1 MREQTTDY
9 IPLDCDRHD
18 YLEIACLYRYRLL
31 IELTDGSRC
40 EAIALTTR
48 TDASKAEFLSVQSG
62 EQVREIRLDQL
73 LAITPLD
80 PAARFGRVE
89 LAPAHDQTPTI

>member
-1 MREQTTDY
+1 MLEHTTDY

-31 IELTDGSRC
+31 IELTDGTRC
-40 EAIALTTR
+40 EALALTTR
-48 TDASKAEFLSVQSG
+48 TDASKAEFLRVQSG
-62 EQVREIRLDQL
+62 EGMREIRLDQL

-80 PAARFGRVE
+80 AAAQFGRVE
-89 LAPAHDQTPTI
+89 LAPAHDQPSTI